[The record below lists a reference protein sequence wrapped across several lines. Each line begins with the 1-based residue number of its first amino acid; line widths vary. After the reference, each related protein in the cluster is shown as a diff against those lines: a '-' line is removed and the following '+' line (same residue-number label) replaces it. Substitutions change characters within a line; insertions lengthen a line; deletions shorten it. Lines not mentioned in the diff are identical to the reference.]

1 MRLFALLSLGLAQ
14 CPLARCVFNG
24 VGCDEEMVAC
34 PWLPCPCCL
43 RKLVAARAVG
53 SPREL
58 LSSLRA
64 FFARHSAPAHEGG
77 RARFA
82 DDIAL
87 VDERLRRLDEYEG
100 RSGVRSSISC

>member
-53 SPREL
+53 SPRAL
-58 LSSLRA
+58 LASLRA
-64 FFARHSAPAHEGG
+64 FFARHRAEAPFTDE
-77 RARFA
+77 
-82 DDIAL
+82 IAL
-87 VDERLRRLDEYEG
+87 VDERLRQLDEYEG
-100 RSGVRSSISC
+100 RS